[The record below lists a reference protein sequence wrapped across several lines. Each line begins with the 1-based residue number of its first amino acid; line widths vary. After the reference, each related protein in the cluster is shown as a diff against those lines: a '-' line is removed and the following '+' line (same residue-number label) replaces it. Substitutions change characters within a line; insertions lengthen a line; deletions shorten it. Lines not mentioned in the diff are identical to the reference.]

1 MRALLLL
8 VLSLTAANASA
19 APQRPDVS
27 PFTGPWAGS
36 GHFTSEAGGQSCG
49 YVGAAS
55 PPSVSLVLE
64 GASGPSGGFVSLD
77 LPRAGDACP
86 AVTARYAIE
95 DLRVSGNSLSFGD
108 AAGNEWHVTLRDGR
122 LQGMV
127 SSPNFSGEVDLNPA
141 SAPPSTAATPTPSP
155 SPAPPAGGTPAGAAT
170 GPDGKPVPPKGSVWK
185 GVGGIIVANVVG
197 VGALVGLNKALNDTK
212 VTSSN
217 GNICSPRTCVA
228 AAPGDCQCNI
238 NLTVGANCGSTSG
251 GVPYAGV
258 CSPPTL
264 PCQQNLSCNNG
275 LCEDSAGRCPF

>member
-1 MRALLLL
+1 MRALLPLF
-8 VLSLTAANASA
+8 LSLAASAASA

-36 GHFTSEAGGQSCG
+36 GRFTSDAGASCA
-49 YVGAAS
+49 YVGGVE

-64 GASGPSGGFVSLD
+64 GSSGPSGGHVSLD
-77 LPRAGDACP
+77 LPAAGESCP
-86 AVTARYAIE
+86 ALNARYALE
-95 DLRVSGNSLSFGD
+95 DVRVSGNSVSFAD
-108 AAGNEWHVTLRDGR
+108 AAGNQWHVTLRDGR

-141 SAPPSTAATPTPSP
+141 SPPHAAAPQASP
-155 SPAPPAGGTPAGAAT
+155 SPGATAGSAAGA
-170 GPDGKPVPPKGSVWK
+170 GPNGKPLPPKGSVWK
-185 GVGGIIVANVVG
+185 GVGGIIAANVVG
-197 VGALVGLNKALNDTK
+197 LGALVGLNKALGDNKTTTANG
-212 VTSSN
+212 VT
-217 GNICSPRTCVA
+217 CSPRTCVA

-238 NLTVGANCGSTSG
+238 NLTAGASCGSTAA

-258 CSPPTL
+258 CGPPTL